1 MVDENCDSTTHAY
14 DQFDGTDCGTCDGGK
29 MISGSVKMI
38 FEAKASKSTFMGQ
51 SRYRVIAFLCYL
63 AFVIVHGLSPLF
75 L

>member
-1 MVDENCDSTTHAY
+1 
-14 DQFDGTDCGTCDGGK
+14 